1 MAGLFAKI
9 EVVLITMN
17 LESAENSEF
26 ISSTITLNFLL
37 KMEAAVFITSTHP
50 FAEFA
55 LAIAPGAHPILPKLA
70 KANFLAPNLCN
81 SFPPTQ

>member
-26 ISSTITLNFLL
+26 ISSTSTLNFLL
-37 KMEAAVFITSTHP
+37 KMEAAVFITHP